1 MIEHDLV
8 KIRNELIKQ
17 INFEGNL
24 KVKDEVIEEACIRL
38 NFISDFLSVNVSLEE
53 ITVFYSMDHDEFWK
67 ETYKDEQKWIK
78 SAANFIRLLLM
89 HSITG
94 EYFYEASTM
103 KLLYYKLWIEN
114 ASNHRKLLKKVST
127 TMNLL
132 SIFKRKVVISKV
144 LQDKN
149 Y

>member
-1 MIEHDLV
+1 MIEQDLV
-8 KIRNELIKQ
+8 KIRNELIKH

-24 KVKDEVIEEACIRL
+24 KVKDEVTEEACIRL
-38 NFISDFLSVNVSLEE
+38 IFISDFLSVNVSLEE
-53 ITVFYSMDHDEFWK
+53 ITVFYSMEHDEFRK

-78 SAANFIRLLLM
+78 SAADFIRLLLM

-94 EYFYEASTM
+94 DYFYEASTM
-103 KLLYYKLWIEN
+103 KLLYYKLWIEI
-114 ASNHRKLLKKVST
+114 AGNHRKLLKKVST
-127 TMNLL
+127 TMNPL
-132 SIFKRKVVISKV
+132 SVLKRKVVISKV